1 MLEKF
6 NTEKILNTIL
16 SNGGDYAEIFYETK
30 TDTSIFFENG
40 KIEKAQ
46 TGIDTGIG
54 LRLLIDG
61 NTYYAYTNEITEKNL
76 LEIAHRI
83 SSLVKSK
90 SKNINI
96 TIPFHKK
103 GILHSNIKNPET
115 VKLEE
120 KISIILKTKNFLE
133 KYNKS
138 IVQFKLV
145 YNDYLQK
152 VEIANSYGNLITDE
166 RVQTIF
172 LAHVVCLKDNILQT
186 GYEPVGGAMGYEIF
200 EKINPIEVA
209 KIAADRAIQNLTAK
223 KIKGGK
229 MPVVLSS
236 DAGGT
241 MIHEAIGHGLEL
253 DIVNDGMS
261 VYKDKIGQKV
271 ASEKITIIDDGTI
284 PFKRGTTNFDDEG
297 TPTEKTILV
306 ENGILVNYMSDI
318 LNAMKSNRKS
328 TGNGRRES
336 YRFRPIPRMTNT
348 YIAPGDDNPE
358 DIIKSVEK
366 GIFVKKMG
374 GGQVNTVTGDFVFE
388 ISEGYLI
395 ENGEIG
401 DPIRDTTLIG
411 NGPEIL
417 KIIDMVGN
425 DLGFGI
431 GTCGKDGQGVP
442 VSDAQ
447 PTLRIPEIVVG

>member
-6 NTEKILNTIL
+6 KIEKILKTIL
-16 SNGGDYAEIFYETK
+16 KNGGDYAEIFYENKKETN
-30 TDTSIFFENG
+30 IVYENG
-40 KIEKAQ
+40 KLEKAQ
-46 TGIDTGIG
+46 SGLDSGIG
-54 LRLLIDG
+54 LRLLVDG
-61 NTYYAYTNEITEKNL
+61 NTFYAYTNEITEKNL
-76 LEIAHRI
+76 IEIANNLAQI
-83 SSLVKSK
+83 STSK
-90 SKNINI
+90 SKKID
-96 TIPFHKK
+96 TISFEKK
-103 GILHSNIKNPET
+103 VALLKSTGEIPISKKI
-115 VKLEE
+115 E
-120 KISIILKTKNFLE
+120 KVLLARDFLS
-133 KYNKS
+133 KYDPS
-138 IVQFKLV
+138 IVQFKIV
-145 YNDYLQK
+145 YMDSLQNI
-152 VEIANSYGNLITDE
+152 EIANSYGNLINED
-166 RVQTIF
+166 RIQTVF
-172 LAHVVCLKDNILQT
+172 LTQVVALKDDILQT
-186 GYEPVGGAMGYEIF
+186 GYEPAGGAKGFEIF
-200 EKINPIEVA
+200 NEIDPIQVA

-223 KIKGGK
+223 KIKGGR

-236 DAGGT
+236 EAGGT

-253 DIVNDGMS
+253 DLVNDGMS
-261 VYKDKIGQKV
+261 VYRDKIGQKV

-284 PFKRGTTNFDDEG
+284 PFKRGTSKFDDEG
-297 TPTEKTILV
+297 TPTQKTILV
-306 ENGILVNYMSDI
+306 ENGILKEYMSDI
-318 LNAMKSNRKS
+318 LNALKAGRKS

-336 YRFRPIPRMTNT
+336 YRFKPIPRMTNT
-348 YIAPGDDNPE
+348 YIAPGSDNPK
-358 DIIKSVEK
+358 DIIKSVDK
-366 GIFVKKMG
+366 GVFVKKMG

-395 ENGEIG
+395 ESGEIG